1 MSAFSAK
8 LEFLRAR
15 RIPWCL
21 EPSLQL
27 VENFESYFGSRLPAD
42 YRGFLAS
49 HGGVFVDAT
58 YPFVYPTPFGE
69 GLIGRFYGFA
79 RPVPPEHS
87 KGGDVREATRLVGEA
102 PHVVAIGDDTD
113 SGGTILMECAGEAA
127 GSVYFHDP
135 DFRWRWHDADHYKD
149 DPQIQRL
156 LELRRANL
164 LRSKPGR
171 EDWYLVARSF
181 PEFMALLTPLTS

>member
-1 MSAFSAK
+1 VSAFSAK
-8 LEFLRAR
+8 LELLRAR

-21 EPSLQL
+21 EPSPPL
-27 VENFESYFGSRLPAD
+27 VENFESYVGSPLPAD
-42 YRGFLAS
+42 YRAFLAS

-69 GLIGRFYGFA
+69 GSIGRFYGFA
-79 RPVPPEHS
+79 RPVPPERS

-102 PHVVAIGDDTD
+102 PHAVAIGDNTD
-113 SGGTILMECAGEAA
+113 SGGMILLECTGEAA
-127 GSVYFHDP
+127 GSVYYHDP

-149 DPQIQRL
+149 DPQIQRI

-171 EDWYLVARSF
+171 EDWHLVARSF
-181 PEFMALLTPLTS
+181 SEFMALLKAPT